1 MSGLHISVRTL
12 CRAVSRA
19 VRMLRR
25 SGGVGHVARGDRCG
39 AVWGGP
45 RDVCPV
51 GVGVG
56 VCAHELVCLC
66 AGSGVNGLVAWVLR
80 AVVVRAISLRICPF
94 CAIGGSECRM
104 RLRLAV

>member
-66 AGSGVNGLVAWVLR
+66 AGSGVNGLAYK
-80 AVVVRAISLRICPF
+80 RICSWPP
-94 CAIGGSECRM
+94 IGGFGG
-104 RLRLAV
+104 VW